1 MIRKKC
7 MLNRT
12 HFHVS
17 CAAALLLLLA
27 APVSTQTA
35 FRDRILRPV
44 DPAVTFPVR
53 GTAHPLAR
61 MQFDQG
67 RADSNRLISGA
78 SLVFRLSPAQQAD
91 LDRLLQQQQDPSSPN
106 YHKGLI
112 PEQYADR
119 FGMTQNDLAKVT
131 SWLQSQGLKVDSISR
146 GRTEVF
152 FSGAVAQ
159 IEHALQTEIHNYA
172 IKGEQHFANPTDV
185 SIPASFSAEV
195 LGVRGLNDFHPK
207 SRIRSAQPRFTSSI
221 SGNHFVAP
229 GDFATIYNLGPLY
242 SQGLDGSGQKIAVVG
257 QTAISLTDIRAFR
270 TASALAANDPTM
282 KLVPNT
288 GASTTCSGDVTE
300 ADLDVEWSGAVAKNA
315 NVIYVY
321 VGVGTGGTCTNRTKD
336 VFDALQYAINN
347 NIAPVISISYGN
359 CEANIGSSSAA
370 MFRQWIQ
377 QANTQL
383 QTVTAASGDD
393 GAADCDF
400 NDSSA
405 IHGLAVDIPAAI
417 PEVTGIGGTEFTG
430 DSQVTVTNGC
440 APADT
445 YWSGSCS
452 PTSGPSALSYIPET
466 VWNDPPTTSF
476 SAGGG
481 GASTFFTKAQAP
493 WQTGPGVPNDGKR
506 DVPDVSLNAS
516 PEHDPYLL
524 CTGGSCVNGFRNA
537 TNNVAAV
544 GGTSAGA
551 PAFAGIIA
559 IINQATQSSGQGN
572 ANSTLYSLA
581 VSTPSAFHD
590 TTTGNNNVPCTKGST
605 GCPTVGNIG
614 FSATANYDQASG
626 LGSLDVFNLV
636 TAWPGFV
643 SSPGFSLAAN
653 PVALTIAA
661 AGQSGSSAVTVGQV
675 NGFSGTVNLSC
686 AVPSTATSK
695 ISCSMS
701 PSSVVIDSTNT
712 SQSATLT
719 INASAGSGALQH
731 RRLEFLAFVTV
742 VPGIL
747 FLGIPGRRGRML
759 IAFLAIALL
768 AFAMGCGGGSKP
780 SSVTQNQNTSSTY
793 AVTVNAS
800 SGSVTHSF
808 TVNVTV
814 K

>member
-1 MIRKKC
+1 

-12 HFHVS
+12 HFHLF
-17 CAAALLLLLA
+17 CAPALLLILA

-35 FRDRILRPV
+35 SRDRILRAI
-44 DPAVTFPVR
+44 DPAATSPVK
-53 GTAHPLAR
+53 GTAHPLAKG
-61 MQFDQG
+61 QFDQG
-67 RADSNRLISGA
+67 RADSNQAISGA
-78 SLVFRLSPAQQAD
+78 SLVFRLSPAQQAG
-91 LDRLLQQQQDPSSPN
+91 LHSLLQQQQDPSSAN
-106 YHKGLI
+106 YHQWLTPGD
-112 PEQYADR
+112 YANR
-119 FGMTQNDLAKVT
+119 FGMTPNDLAKVT
-131 SWLQSQGLKVDSISR
+131 SWLHSQGLKVDSISR
-146 GRTEVF
+146 SRTEVF
-152 FSGAVAQ
+152 FSGSVAQ
-159 IEHALQTEIHNYA
+159 IEHAVQTEIHNYS
-172 IKGEQHFANPTDV
+172 INGEQHFANSTDV
-185 SIPASFSAEV
+185 SFPAAFSAEV

-207 SRIRSAQPRFTSSI
+207 SRIRNAQSHFTSNLT
-221 SGNHFVAP
+221 GNHFVEPA
-229 GDFATIYNLGPLY
+229 DFATIYHLGPLY
-242 SQGLDGSGQKIAVVG
+242 SQGLDGTGQKIAVVG
-257 QTAISLTDIRAFR
+257 QTAISVTDIRAFR
-270 TASALAANDPTM
+270 SASGLSQNDPTIQ
-282 KLVPNT
+282 LVPNT
-288 GASTTCSGDVTE
+288 GTSTTCSGDVTE
-300 ADLDVEWSGAVAKNA
+300 ADLDVEWSGGVAKNA

-321 VGVGTGGTCTNRTKD
+321 VGVGTGGTCSKRTKD

-347 NIAPVISISYGN
+347 IIAPVISISYGN
-359 CEANIGSSSAA
+359 CEANIGSSSAGT
-370 MFRQWIQ
+370 FRQWMQ
-377 QANTQL
+377 QANAQG
-383 QTVTAASGDD
+383 QTITAASGDD

-452 PTSGPSALSYIPET
+452 PASGPSALSYIPET
-466 VWNDPPTTSF
+466 VWNDTPTTTF

-506 DVPDVSLNAS
+506 DVPDISLNAS
-516 PEHDPYLL
+516 PVHDPYLL

-537 TNNVAAV
+537 SNSLAAV
-544 GGTSAGA
+544 GGTSVGA
-551 PAFAGIIA
+551 PAFAGILA
-559 IINQATQSSGQGN
+559 IINQATQSTGQGN

-605 GCPTVGNIG
+605 GCPPSGNIG

-643 SSPGFSLAAN
+643 STPGFSLAAN
-653 PVALTIAA
+653 PAALTIAA
-661 AGQSGSSAVTVGQV
+661 AGQSGSSTVTVGQV

-686 AVPSTATSK
+686 VVPSTATSK
-695 ISCSMS
+695 ISCSIS
-701 PSSVVIDSTNT
+701 PASVVIDSTNT
-712 SQSATLT
+712 SQSATFR
-719 INASAGSGALQH
+719 INALAASAALPH
-731 RRLEFLAFVTV
+731 HRLELFAFFTV
-742 VPGIL
+742 IPGI
-747 FLGIPGRRGRML
+747 FLLGMPGLRGRML
-759 IAFLAIALL
+759 GGFLAAGFLVL
-768 AFAMGCGGGSKP
+768 TLGCGGGSK
-780 SSVTQNQNTSSTY
+780 SSANQNQNTTATY